1 MWGIELKDVII
12 FFVGLPVAFL
22 ISWYFYRRSISRK
35 QLVYSIKLEDVL
47 VKGKQYPTGLKI
59 SYNEQPIDVLA
70 KGEIYFWNGGNQPIT
85 KADLDTA
92 DRLRIE
98 WPDEFK
104 VLDYA
109 VRYES
114 RAANGFALV
123 DQLLTFAFLNVN
135 DGVIIDVVGTRDSS
149 QRKLYPRMY
158 GKIRGEVIG
167 AEHQPRSE
175 DFIFSVKRNY
185 VPLILIGLL
194 VPPFLAYGIYNDRQ
208 QLYEDFGWLY
218 WPAAVGLG
226 FVALLAFLIGLVGV
240 YGWLRGN
247 RVPINLIAGGLDRRL
262 TWGEWLK
269 LYF

>member
-12 FFVGLPVAFL
+12 FLVGLPVAFL
-22 ISWYFYRRSISRK
+22 ISWYFFRRSITRK
-35 QLVYSIKLEDVL
+35 QLVYSIKIEDVL
-47 VKGKQYPTGLKI
+47 VKGKQYPAGLKI
-59 SYNEQPIDVLA
+59 SYNDQPIDVLA

-85 KADLDTA
+85 KADLETV

-98 WPDEFK
+98 WPAEFK

-123 DQLLTFAFLNVN
+123 DGWLTFAYLNVN

-149 QRKLYPRMY
+149 ERKLYAGTY
-158 GKIRGEVIG
+158 GAIRGEIIG
-167 AEHQPRSE
+167 AERQPRSE

-185 VPLILIGLL
+185 APLILIGFL
-194 VPPFLAYGIYNDRQ
+194 VPPFLAYGIYNDRRQ
-208 QLYEDFGWLY
+208 FYEDFGWLY
-218 WPAAVGLG
+218 WVVASALG
-226 FVALLAFLIGLVGV
+226 FVALLAFLFGVVGV
-240 YGWLRGN
+240 YGWLQGN
-247 RVPINLIAGGLDRRL
+247 RVPVNVVVGGHRRL
-262 TWGEWLK
+262 TWRERLR